1 LLCGKAFSRGEW
13 TLPRG
18 FPPAGVIS
26 PKGRLRGTPSPLAV
40 STKIFGY
47 EGRKVKPVIASAN
60 VGLAQQRPFARNLQR
75 ERELPIGTLW
85 GLRPP
90 AISQTVKL
98 RFDEQRTLISTNHR

>member
-1 LLCGKAFSRGEW
+1 
-13 TLPRG
+13 
-18 FPPAGVIS
+18 
-26 PKGRLRGTPSPLAV
+26 LRGTPSPLAV

-90 AISQTVKL
+90 AISQTDKH
-98 RFDEQRTLISTNHR
+98 RSDDEGTLISTDHRQSHQRRLAPISVPTLFSVPEVSLS